1 MIKLLKYKKI
11 SFLFIFLLGSISS
24 LSLPPYNF
32 FYINF
37 FTLSFLFIFLIKN
50 KTFSKKNYFLY
61 GWLFGFGYFVSSL
74 YWISISLTFDSQLKV
89 LIPISIILIP
99 SFLALFIALP
109 VFLLSYFLK
118 LNNLI
123 LILIFSL
130 LLAFFEFIRGFVLT
144 GFPWNLFIYSFSE
157 NLLFIQMLSVFGTYG
172 LNLLCINFFLLP
184 SILFLYKTRSEVIFS
199 SFLFIIFLSFFLI
212 GNSRLK
218 DASIVSS
225 FDQGGL
231 IKTIS
236 SKVEINRFYN
246 FDNEEDI
253 INQLIGLSNPDKDVP
268 TIFIWPEGVI
278 TSTYLN
284 DISKYKDLFEVFSD
298 KHLIIIGINDLVL
311 DEQNKIHNSLA
322 LFDNQ
327 LNLKSLYYKNKLVPF
342 GEFLPLESL
351 LSKIGLRSVAYNY
364 QSFSRGIDRDIIKI
378 KNNGF
383 NLNILPLICY
393 EIIYSGKLSKT
404 NNFNLI
410 INISED
416 GWFGKSIGPSQH
428 FTHSIFRAIEEGKS
442 VIRSSNNG
450 ISAIIGPKGKV
461 IKIHESTEGGVLIT
475 KKLEKLNKLTI
486 FSSYGRNNIFFY
498 LVVIYISL
506 IFFLKRTGR

>member
-1 MIKLLKYKKI
+1 MIKLLKHKKI
-11 SFLFIFLLGSISS
+11 SFLIIFLLGSISS
-24 LSLPPYNF
+24 LGLPPYNF

-37 FTLSFLFIFLIKN
+37 FTLSFLLIFLIKN
-50 KTFSKKNYFLY
+50 KNFSKRNYFLY

-74 YWISISLTFDSQLKV
+74 YWISISLTFDSQLKA
-89 LIPISIILIP
+89 LIPISLILIP

-130 LLAFFEFIRGFVLT
+130 LLAFFEFFRGFVLT

-157 NLLFIQMLSVFGTYG
+157 NLSFIQMLSVFGTYG

-184 SILFLYKTRSEVIFS
+184 SILFLNKNKSGLITSTI
-199 SFLFIIFLSFFLI
+199 LFIIFLSFFLI

-218 DASIVSS
+218 DSNIISS
-225 FDQGGL
+225 FDEGAL

-236 SKVEINRFYN
+236 SKVEINRFYS

-253 INQLIGLSNPDKDVP
+253 INQLIGLSNPKKDVP

-278 TSTYLN
+278 TSTYLS
-284 DISKYKDLFEVFSD
+284 DISKYKDLFKVFSD
-298 KHLIIIGINDLVL
+298 KHLIIIGINDLVS
-311 DEQNKIHNSLA
+311 DKENKIHNSLV

-327 LNLKSLYYKNKLVPF
+327 LNFKSLYYKNKLVPF

-351 LSKIGLRSVAYNY
+351 LSKIGFRSVAYNY
-364 QSFSRGIDRDIIKI
+364 QSFSRGSDRDIIKI

-393 EIIYSGKLSKT
+393 EIIYSGKLTKT

>member
-1 MIKLLKYKKI
+1 MIKLLKHKKI
-11 SFLFIFLLGSISS
+11 SFLIIFLLGSISS
-24 LSLPPYNF
+24 LGLPPYNF

-37 FTLSFLFIFLIKN
+37 FTLSFLLIFLIKN
-50 KTFSKKNYFLY
+50 KNFSKRNYFLY

-130 LLAFFEFIRGFVLT
+130 LLAFFEFIRGFVFT

-157 NLLFIQMLSVFGTYG
+157 NLLFIQMLSIFGTYG

-236 SKVEINRFYN
+236 SKVEIDRFYN

-253 INQLIGLSNPDKDVP
+253 INQLISLSNPDKDVP

-327 LNLKSLYYKNKLVPF
+327 LNLKSVYYKNKLVPF

-351 LSKIGLRSVAYNY
+351 LSKIGLRSVAHNY

-378 KNNGF
+378 KNNSF

-393 EIIYSGKLSKT
+393 EIIYSGKLTKT

-450 ISAIIGPKGKV
+450 ISAIIGPKGKM

>member
-1 MIKLLKYKKI
+1 MI
-11 SFLFIFLLGSISS
+11 S
-24 LSLPPYNF
+24 
-32 FYINF
+32 
-37 FTLSFLFIFLIKN
+37 
-50 KTFSKKNYFLY
+50 
-61 GWLFGFGYFVSSL
+61 
-74 YWISISLTFDSQLKV
+74 
-89 LIPISIILIP
+89 
-99 SFLALFIALP
+99 
-109 VFLLSYFLK
+109 
-118 LNNLI
+118 
-123 LILIFSL
+123 
-130 LLAFFEFIRGFVLT
+130 
-144 GFPWNLFIYSFSE
+144 
-157 NLLFIQMLSVFGTYG
+157 
-172 LNLLCINFFLLP
+172 
-184 SILFLYKTRSEVIFS
+184 S

-284 DISKYKDLFEVFSD
+284 EISKYKDLFEVFSD

-393 EIIYSGKLSKT
+393 EI
-404 NNFNLI
+404 
-410 INISED
+410 
-416 GWFGKSIGPSQH
+416 
-428 FTHSIFRAIEEGKS
+428 
-442 VIRSSNNG
+442 
-450 ISAIIGPKGKV
+450 
-461 IKIHESTEGGVLIT
+461 
-475 KKLEKLNKLTI
+475 
-486 FSSYGRNNIFFY
+486 
-498 LVVIYISL
+498 
-506 IFFLKRTGR
+506 